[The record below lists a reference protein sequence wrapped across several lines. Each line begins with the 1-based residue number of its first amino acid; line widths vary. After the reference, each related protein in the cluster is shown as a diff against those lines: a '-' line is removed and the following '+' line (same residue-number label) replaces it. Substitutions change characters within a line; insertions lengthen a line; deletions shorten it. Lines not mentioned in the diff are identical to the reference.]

1 MRTLALAVA
10 MLVVVPTV
18 AEADAWR
25 GKTEQGRGVW
35 VRTGEDDRVERVRV
49 GWKATCEK
57 GSYMSRTVFLRPF
70 DISEAAEFEDRGTSR
85 VSIKGGYRARHRVF
99 VHATL
104 DDDVWTGSF
113 SVRTRVTKGGRFV
126 DSCRLKGVTW
136 TAERV

>member
-1 MRTLALAVA
+1 
-10 MLVVVPTV
+10 
-18 AEADAWR
+18 
-25 GKTEQGRGVW
+25 
-35 VRTGEDDRVERVRV
+35 
-49 GWKATCEK
+49 
-57 GSYMSRTVFLRPF
+57 MSRTVFRRPF

-126 DSCRLKGVTW
+126 DSCRLKGMTW
-136 TAERV
+136 NAERV